1 MAIDPMTAI
10 TVAQGIQGFL
20 NERKEAQAQQAFYN
34 ANRQRAVQARD
45 LKIQS
50 LNERLIQEG
59 EAIAAKKMQ
68 LSIEALKRQEAV
80 VVTAGE
86 AGVTGSSVDA
96 LYNDFVAQR
105 LRGDDTLTQNANA
118 IERQIAL
125 ERRGANAEAE
135 NRINSVRQGQQPSF
149 LAHAASTAGS
159 ATATYYGG
167 LSETEQTAF
176 KNKFSFG

>member
-105 LRGDDTLTQNANA
+105 LRGDD
-118 IERQIAL
+118 
-125 ERRGANAEAE
+125 AEAE